1 MSTPEAQGAE
11 KRVILVTGGNR
22 GIGFAL
28 VEVLADRGDKV
39 IFTSRDPVRGNDAL
53 RRLTNRRPN
62 RQITMEIC
70 DLASPRSIRACAQR
84 LVDRGEPIDALIN
97 NAGILRPPDI
107 REVTAEGVEVT
118 LATNALGPLALT
130 TELVPIL
137 AAAPTARVLIVT
149 SRLHHPGSHG
159 EPVDFSF
166 DDPNLEH
173 GYSPD
178 RAYKNSKLAAI
189 WVSSELN
196 RRLPPTVTTDA
207 ICPGFVPTTAAGYTT
222 GWQRFLLRRIL
233 PRLSFTTTVEQ
244 AAADVAWALD
254 APELAGSGGHYLA
267 DRQVAEPSKDARDTG
282 MARRFWELAA
292 TLWPSYA

>member
-1 MSTPEAQGAE
+1 VSTPEAQSADE
-11 KRVILVTGGNR
+11 RVIVVTGGNR

-28 VEVLADRGDKV
+28 VEVLADQGHRV
-39 IFTSRDPVRGNDAL
+39 IFTARDPARGFEAL
-53 RRLTNRRPN
+53 RRLTDAGPRRS
-62 RQITMEIC
+62 ITMEIC
-70 DLASPRSIRACAQR
+70 DLASPSSIHACAQR
-84 LVDRGEPIDALIN
+84 LVDGGEPIDALIN

-107 REVTAEGVEVT
+107 REVTAEGVEAT

-130 TELVPIL
+130 TELEPIL
-137 AAAPTARVLIVT
+137 AAAPTARVLILT
-149 SRLHHPGSHG
+149 SRLHQPGSHG

-166 DDPNLEH
+166 EDPNLEH

-178 RAYKNSKLAAI
+178 RAYKNSKLAGI
-189 WVSSELN
+189 WVSTELN
-196 RRLPPTVTTDA
+196 RRLPPTVTADA

-254 APELAGSGGHYLA
+254 APELAGSGGRYLA
-267 DRQVAEPSKDARDTG
+267 DRQVAEPSNDARDTG
-282 MARRFWELAA
+282 LARRFWELAT